1 MCVFFL
7 VFFTSWGIGKFCW
20 FRDLRRIWMTQ
31 GDLWSQPRSF
41 TRKDYKFIYTFYIS
55 RLTFVINMIP
65 ERAFKQ
71 TWFTLLKSIE
81 HLLYWSI
88 LNRRHTWWFYKP
100 IAANLIAAERLGDF
114 FCQRQCGT
122 SALTSGSIEWLLKI
136 VWTNVNKIMLCYV

>member
-1 MCVFFL
+1 MVLAQVF
-7 VFFTSWGIGKFCW
+7 
-20 FRDLRRIWMTQ
+20 Q
-31 GDLWSQPRSF
+31 
-41 TRKDYKFIYTFYIS
+41 IYLHILYFN
-55 RLTFVINMIP
+55 LTFVINMIP

-88 LNRRHTWWFYKP
+88 LNRRHTEWFYAP

-114 FCQRQCGT
+114 FRRRQCGT

-136 VWTNVNKIMLCYV
+136 VWTNVNKQNGDSEAKKKMLAAALILQLQEAFWKAGQ